1 MKREILVV
9 NCGSSSIKFSL
20 FRQLNGGFDVALD
33 GQIEELGHSAK
44 FHFQSPQQNSFNTV
58 EIAPETD
65 HRQALQY
72 LLQWLEPRLDASA
85 ELVIGHRVVHGGA
98 QFQQPTVIDN
108 CVLAELQKLIPL
120 APLHQP
126 HNLLA
131 IETLARLRPDVT
143 QVACFD
149 TAFHATQSRTVQQ
162 FALPDHYYDQGLRS
176 YGFHGLS
183 YQHIANYLQQL
194 DPALAAGKLVVAHL
208 GNGASLCA
216 MNNARSVDCS
226 MSFSALDGLV
236 MGTRSGALDPG
247 VLLYLLLDKKLQPQQ
262 LSDLLYKESGL
273 LGLSQLSSDM
283 RELLDSDAE
292 PAKRAID
299 IYLYRLCREI
309 AAMIGTL
316 QGIDGLIF
324 TGGVG
329 ENSTQIRQQVC
340 ERLAWLGVSI
350 DAAANNTGSEL
361 ISTPASAIKVYVMQA
376 NEERVIA
383 ELTATAVTTE
393 P

>member
-1 MKREILVV
+1 VKREILVV

-20 FRQLNGGFDVALD
+20 FRQLNGGFDIALD

-44 FHFQSPQQNSFNTV
+44 FHFQSAQQNSFNTV

-65 HRQALQY
+65 HRQALQS

-183 YQHIANYLQQL
+183 YQHIANHLQQL

-216 MNNARSVDCS
+216 MDNARSVDCS

-309 AAMIGTL
+309 AAMVGTL

-350 DAAANNTGSEL
+350 DAAKNHAGSEL
-361 ISTPASAIKVYVMQA
+361 ISTPASAIKVYAVQA

-383 ELTATAVTTE
+383 ELTATAVTTV

>member
-1 MKREILVV
+1 MKREILVI

-20 FRQLNGGFDVALD
+20 FRQLDGGFDIALN

-44 FHFQSPQQNSFNTV
+44 FRFQVPQQRSFDPV
-58 EIAPETD
+58 EVAPETD
-65 HRQALQY
+65 HRQALQH
-72 LLQWLEPRLDASA
+72 LLQWLEPRLDPSA
-85 ELVIGHRVVHGGA
+85 ELLIGHRVVHGGA
-98 QFQQPTVIDN
+98 QFQQPTVIDQS
-108 CVLAELQKLIPL
+108 VLTELHKLIPL

-162 FALPDHYYDQGLRS
+162 FALPDHYYDDGLRS

-183 YQHIANYLQQL
+183 YQHIANHLQQL

-216 MNNARSVDCS
+216 MDNARSVDCS
-226 MSFSALDGLV
+226 MSFTALDGLV

-247 VLLYLLLDKKLQPQQ
+247 VLLYLLQDQKLQPQQ

-292 PAKRAID
+292 SAKRAIE

-309 AAMIGTL
+309 AAMAGTL

-329 ENSTQIRQQVC
+329 ENATQIRQLVC
-340 ERLAWLGVSI
+340 ERLSWLGISI
-350 DAAANNTGSEL
+350 DTAANSAGSEL
-361 ISTPASAIKVYVMQA
+361 ISSAASAIKVYVVQA

-383 ELTATAVTTE
+383 ELAATAVSTE
-393 P
+393 A